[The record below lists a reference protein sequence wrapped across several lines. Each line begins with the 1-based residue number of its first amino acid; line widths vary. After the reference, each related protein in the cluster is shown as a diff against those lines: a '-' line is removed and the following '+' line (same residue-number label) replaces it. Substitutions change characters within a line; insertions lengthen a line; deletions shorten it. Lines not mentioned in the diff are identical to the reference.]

1 MEKIFNK
8 LVRDNIP
15 EIIKSKNETP
25 YIRILSD
32 NEYKRELF
40 RKLTE
45 ECNEVISTNKKE
57 ELLEELADVLEVIK
71 ALAKTENESLE
82 KIMEL
87 AEEKSQIRGSFNSK
101 IFLEKTSD

>member
-25 YIRILSD
+25 FIRILSD

-45 ECNEVISTNKKE
+45 ECNEVISTSKKD
-57 ELLEELADVLEVIK
+57 ELLEELADVLEVVR
-71 ALAKTENESLE
+71 ALAKTENERSDIEEQINVINHRLNDLE
-82 KIMEL
+82 VK
-87 AEEKSQIRGSFNSK
+87 EK
-101 IFLEKTSD
+101 

>member
-45 ECNEVISTNKKE
+45 ECNEVISTSKKD

-71 ALAKTENESLE
+71 ALSKTENESLE
-82 KIMEL
+82 KIIEL
-87 AEEKSQIRGSFNSK
+87 AEEKAKIKGAFNSK